1 MYYYYVIIYIIYTV
15 GFLISCACVAAVMGQ
30 KNSEQQKIMAGMTF
44 FIAVMWLGSWLGLHS
59 ETIGEM
65 NICTKITLTG
75 SCHVFLFQ
83 LMLMFSYCRVQPPKV
98 LYPLL
103 CGVNCIINIVAFTIG
118 QNQLFFA
125 SEELRQE
132 GSFSTLITVS
142 GPFHQLYLT
151 MQVFYSI
158 IMLITAI
165 ISVIHDR
172 DRAVP
177 VGGFTFAVLI
187 PTASSLLYANGYTDM
202 DYAPVGFLLSEIIIF
217 LLIYGSKIYDVQ
229 DTARQYVFD
238 SLEDGIIVLD
248 RHQRL
253 KGYNEVA
260 KQIFP
265 ELGYSKPDMR
275 IDDAS
280 PDINRILYEK
290 AAKDIEVGSRVYR
303 PSITKITDNKDKKH
317 INGYVIRATDVTEQQ
332 RNLELINN
340 YQRNL
345 ERDVKEKTARILK
358 MQEQTIFSFA
368 TLVES
373 RDSITGEHVRRTSE
387 YVEVLARE
395 MKSRGMYPRVITTA
409 YLEQLR
415 MAAPLHDIGKIKI
428 PDSILKKPGKLSPEE
443 FEIMKSHTVEGGR
456 IIEDTLKEIEG
467 DSFYGVAKEVAVY
480 HHEKWNGTGY
490 PYGTK
495 GEEIPISARIMAVA
509 DFFDALTSARSYKK
523 AYSASKAYQILM
535 EESGKSFDPKVVDCF
550 MRSRGEIEK
559 ILVKYGGSLEA
570 EDDVLSDRDQA
581 RSRLR
586 NGF

>member
-1 MYYYYVIIYIIYTV
+1 MTFYNIMYIVFTA
-15 GFLISCACVAAVMGQ
+15 GFLISCACVAAVTGQ
-30 KNSEQQKIMAGMTF
+30 KNSGQQKIMSGMTF
-44 FIAVMWLGSWLGLHS
+44 FIALMWLGSWFGMQCG
-59 ETIGEM
+59 TIEEM
-65 NICTKITLTG
+65 NICTKITITG

-83 LMLMFSYCRVQPPKV
+83 LMLMFSYCRVQPPRV

-118 QNQLFFA
+118 RDGLFFT
-125 SEELRQE
+125 SEELRITD
-132 GSFSTLITVS
+132 GFAMLITES
-142 GPFHQLYLT
+142 GPFHQLFLA
-151 MQVFYSI
+151 MEVFYSI
-158 IMLITAI
+158 IMLITAV
-165 ISVIHDR
+165 ISVIHDS
-172 DRAVP
+172 DRLVP

-187 PTASSLLYANGYTDM
+187 PTACSLLYANSYTEM
-202 DYAPVGFLLSEIIIF
+202 DLTPVGFLVSEIIIF

-238 SLEDGIIVLD
+238 SLEDGIVVLD

-253 KGYNEVA
+253 KGYNEIA

-280 PDINRILYEK
+280 PDINKILYEK

-303 PSITKITDNKDKKH
+303 PSIAKITDDKDKKH

-345 ERDVKEKTARILK
+345 ERDVKEKTARILQ

-373 RDSITGEHVRRTSE
+373 RDSLTGEHVRRTSE
-387 YVEVLARE
+387 YVAVLGAE
-395 MKSRGMYPRVITTA
+395 MKNRGMYPRVITST

-428 PDSILKKPGKLSPEE
+428 PDSILKSSGKLSPEE

-467 DSFYGVAKEVAVY
+467 DNFFVIAREVAVY

-509 DFFDALTSARSYKK
+509 DFFDALTSSRSYKK
-523 AYSASKAYQILM
+523 AYSAQKTYQILM
-535 EESGKSFDPKVVDCF
+535 EESGRSFDPKVVDCF
-550 MRSRGEIEK
+550 MRSREEIEK
-559 ILVKYGGSLEA
+559 ILVKYGGSLDTE
-570 EDDVLSDRDQA
+570 EEVLSDRDKA
-581 RSRLR
+581 ADIPR
-586 NGF
+586 NGT

>member
-1 MYYYYVIIYIIYTV
+1 
-15 GFLISCACVAAVMGQ
+15 
-30 KNSEQQKIMAGMTF
+30 
-44 FIAVMWLGSWLGLHS
+44 
-59 ETIGEM
+59 
-65 NICTKITLTG
+65 
-75 SCHVFLFQ
+75 
-83 LMLMFSYCRVQPPKV
+83 CRVTPPKV

-103 CGVNCIINIVAFTIG
+103 CVVNCIINIVAFTIG
-118 QNQLFFA
+118 QNGLFFA
-125 SEELRQE
+125 SEALRRFD
-132 GSFSTLITVS
+132 GFSVLITVS
-142 GPFHQLYLT
+142 GPFHQLYLS
-151 MQVFYSI
+151 MQVFYSV
-158 IMLITAI
+158 IMLITAV

-172 DRAVP
+172 DRIVP

-187 PTASSLLYANGYTDM
+187 PTAASLLYANGYTDM
-202 DYAPVGFLLSEIIIF
+202 DYTPVGFLLSEIIIF

-238 SLEDGIIVLD
+238 SLEDGIIVID

-303 PSITKITDNKDKKH
+303 PSITKITDTKDKNH

-395 MKSRGMYPRVITTA
+395 MKSRGMYPRVITAA

-467 DSFYGVAKEVAVY
+467 DSFYGIAKEVAVY

-535 EESGKSFDPKVVDCF
+535 EESGRSFDPRVVDCF

-570 EDDVLSDRDQA
+570 EDDTLSDRDKA
-581 RSRLR
+581 MSRLR

>member
-1 MYYYYVIIYIIYTV
+1 MYYTILYIIYTV

-30 KNSEQQKIMAGMTF
+30 KNSEQQKIMTGMTF
-44 FIAVMWLGSWLGLHS
+44 FIAVMWLGSWLGIQS
-59 ETIGEM
+59 QTMAEM
-65 NICTKITLTG
+65 NICTKITFTG

-83 LMLMFSYCRVQPPKV
+83 LMMMFSYCRVSPPKV

-103 CGVNCIINIVAFTIG
+103 CGVNCILNIIAFTIG
-118 QNQLFFA
+118 QNRLFFA
-125 SEELRQE
+125 SEELRCD
-132 GSFSTLITVS
+132 GNFSILITVS

-151 MQVFYSI
+151 MQVFYSV
-158 IMLITAI
+158 IMLITAV

-172 DRAVP
+172 DRIIT

-187 PTASSLLYANGYTDM
+187 PTAASLLYANNYTDM
-202 DYAPVGFLLSEIIIF
+202 DYTPVGFLLSEIIIF

-238 SLEDGIIVLD
+238 SLDDGIIVLD

-253 KGYNEVA
+253 KGYNEIA

-265 ELGYSKPDMR
+265 ELGFSKPDMR

-280 PDINRILYEK
+280 PDINKILYEK

-345 ERDVKEKTARILK
+345 ERDVKEKTTRILK

-395 MKSRGMYPRVITTA
+395 MKSRGMYPRVITTT

-428 PDSILKKPGKLSPEE
+428 PDSILKKPGRLSPEE

-467 DSFYGVAKEVAVY
+467 DSFYGIAKEVAVY

-535 EESGKSFDPKVVDCF
+535 EESGQSFDPKVVDCF

-570 EDDVLSDRDQA
+570 EDDTLSERDRA
-581 RSRLR
+581 MSRLR

>member
-1 MYYYYVIIYIIYTV
+1 MYYTILYIIYTV

-30 KNSEQQKIMAGMTF
+30 KNSEQQKIMTGMTF
-44 FIAVMWLGSWLGLHS
+44 FIAVMWLGSWLGIQS
-59 ETIGEM
+59 QTMAEM
-65 NICTKITLTG
+65 NICTKITFTG

-83 LMLMFSYCRVQPPKV
+83 LMMMFSYCRVSPPKV

-103 CGVNCIINIVAFTIG
+103 CGVNCILNIIAFTIG
-118 QNQLFFA
+118 QNGLFFA
-125 SEELRQE
+125 SEELRCD
-132 GSFSTLITVS
+132 GNFSILITVS

-151 MQVFYSI
+151 MQVFYSV
-158 IMLITAI
+158 IMLITAV

-172 DRAVP
+172 DRIIT

-187 PTASSLLYANGYTDM
+187 PTAASLLYANNYTDM
-202 DYAPVGFLLSEIIIF
+202 DYTPVGFLLSEIIIF

-238 SLEDGIIVLD
+238 SLDDGIIVLD

-253 KGYNEVA
+253 KGYNEIA

-265 ELGYSKPDMR
+265 ELGFSKPDMR

-280 PDINRILYEK
+280 PDINKILYEK

-345 ERDVKEKTARILK
+345 ERDVKEKTTRILK

-395 MKSRGMYPRVITTA
+395 MKSRGMYPRVITTT

-428 PDSILKKPGKLSPEE
+428 PDSILKKPGRLSPEE

-467 DSFYGVAKEVAVY
+467 DSFYGIAKEVAVY

-535 EESGKSFDPKVVDCF
+535 EESGQSFDPKVVDCF

-570 EDDVLSDRDQA
+570 EDDTLSERDRA
-581 RSRLR
+581 MSRLR

>member
-1 MYYYYVIIYIIYTV
+1 MYFTALYIIYTV

-30 KNSEQQKIMAGMTF
+30 KTSGQQKIMAGMTF
-44 FIAVMWLGSWLGLHS
+44 FIAVMWLGSWLGIHS
-59 ETIGEM
+59 QTLGEM
-65 NICTKITLTG
+65 NICTKITFTG

-98 LYPLL
+98 LYPML
-103 CGVNCIINIVAFTIG
+103 CGVNCIINIVAFSIG
-118 QNQLFFA
+118 RDGLFFA
-125 SEELRQE
+125 SEELRQY
-132 GSFSTLITVS
+132 GGFSMLITAS
-142 GPFHQLYLT
+142 GPFHQLYLA
-151 MQVFYSI
+151 MEVFYSI
-158 IMLITAI
+158 IMLITAV
-165 ISVIHDR
+165 ISVIHDS
-172 DRAVP
+172 DRLVP

-187 PTASSLLYANGYTDM
+187 PTACSLLYANSYTEM
-202 DYAPVGFLLSEIIIF
+202 DFTPVGFLVSEIIIF

-253 KGYNEVA
+253 KGYNEIA

-265 ELGYSKPDMR
+265 ELRYSKPDTP

-280 PDINRILYEK
+280 PDINKILYEK

-303 PSITKITDNKDKKH
+303 PSITKITDDKDKKH

-345 ERDVKEKTARILK
+345 ERDVREKTARILK

-373 RDSITGEHVRRTSE
+373 RDSLTGEHVRRTSD
-387 YVEVLARE
+387 YVAVLAAE
-395 MKSRGMYPRVITTA
+395 MKKRGMYPRVITA
-409 YLEQLR
+409 SYLEQLR

-428 PDSILKKPGKLSPEE
+428 PDSILKNPGKLSPEE
-443 FEIMKSHTVEGGR
+443 FEIMKSHTVEGGK

-467 DSFYGVAKEVAVY
+467 DNFFLIAKEVAVY

-535 EESGKSFDPKVVDCF
+535 EESGKSFDPRVVDCF

-570 EDDVLSDRDQA
+570 EDDVLSDRDKA
-581 RSRLR
+581 MSRLR

>member
-1 MYYYYVIIYIIYTV
+1 MSFYNAMYIIFTA
-15 GFLISCACVAAVMGQ
+15 GFLISCACVAAVTGQ
-30 KNSEQQKIMAGMTF
+30 KNSAQQKIMSGMTF
-44 FIAVMWLGSWLGLHS
+44 FIALMWLGSWLGMQS
-59 ETIGEM
+59 RTVEEM
-65 NICTKITLTG
+65 NICTKITVTG

-83 LMLMFSYCRVQPPKV
+83 LMLMFSYCRVQPPRV

-118 QNQLFFA
+118 QNGLFFD
-125 SEELRQE
+125 SEELRICD
-132 GSFSTLITVS
+132 GFAILVTTS
-142 GPFHQLYLT
+142 GPFHQLFLA
-151 MQVFYSI
+151 MEVFYSI
-158 IMLITAI
+158 LMLITAV
-165 ISVIHDR
+165 ISVIHDS
-172 DRAVP
+172 DRLVP

-187 PTASSLLYANGYTDM
+187 PTACSLLYANNYTQTDFF
-202 DYAPVGFLLSEIIIF
+202 PVGFLVSEIIIF

-253 KGYNEVA
+253 KGYNEIA

-265 ELGYSKPDMR
+265 ELGYSKPDMP

-280 PDINRILYEK
+280 PDINKILYEK

-303 PSITKITDNKDKKH
+303 PSIAKITDDKDKKH

-373 RDSITGEHVRRTSE
+373 RDSLTGEHVRRTSE
-387 YVEVLARE
+387 YVAVLGAE
-395 MKSRGMYPRVITTA
+395 MKNRGMYPRVITAT

-428 PDSILKKPGKLSPEE
+428 PDSILKNPGKLSSEE
-443 FEIMKSHTVEGGR
+443 FEIMKSHTVEGGK

-467 DSFYGVAKEVAVY
+467 DNFFVIAKEVAVY

-490 PYGTK
+490 PYGTR

-509 DFFDALTSARSYKK
+509 DFFDALTSSRSYKK
-523 AYSASKAYQILM
+523 AYSAQKTYQILM
-535 EESGKSFDPKVVDCF
+535 EESGRSFDPRVVDCF

-559 ILVKYGGSLEA
+559 ILVKYGGSLDA
-570 EDDVLSDRDQA
+570 EEEPLSDRDKA
-581 RSRLR
+581 VSRSK
-586 NGF
+586 NGT